1 MEYNLSLIFLNT
13 IGSKSTLTI
22 TEVKQD
28 ITANEVKALMNLIVE
43 KDFFLTGKGSFVKP
57 YSAQLVQRE
66 VTKFEIK

>member
-22 TEVKQD
+22 TDVKQD
-28 ITANEVKALMNLIVE
+28 ITADEVKALMNLIVE

>member
-22 TEVKQD
+22 TDVKQD
-28 ITANEVKALMNLIVE
+28 ITADEVKALMNLIVE
-43 KDFFLTGKGSFVKP
+43 KDFFLTGKGSFVKS

-66 VTKFEIK
+66 VKKFEIK

>member
-13 IGSKSTLTI
+13 IGSKSSLTI
-22 TEVKQD
+22 TDVKQD
-28 ITANEVKALMNLIVE
+28 ITADEVKALMNLIVE

>member
-13 IGSKSTLTI
+13 IGSKSSLTI
-22 TEVKQD
+22 TDVKQD
-28 ITANEVKALMNLIVE
+28 ITADEVKALMNLIVE
-43 KDFFLTGKGSFVKP
+43 KDFFLTSKGSFVKP